1 MTTEFGKM
9 DNGRRIEIE
18 VVSYHNLS
26 SPEHVNGT
34 YRTVWIE
41 TAAGSGSYITLA
53 AEKIL
58 KDGE

>member
-1 MTTEFGKM
+1 MSTEFGKM
-9 DNGRRIEIE
+9 DDGRRIEIE

-26 SPEHVNGT
+26 NPEHVNGT
-34 YRTVWIE
+34 FRTVWIE
-41 TAAGSGSYITLA
+41 TAAGSGTYITLA

>member
-9 DNGRRIEIE
+9 DDGRRIEIE
-18 VVSYHNLS
+18 IISYHNLS

-53 AEKIL
+53 AEKI
-58 KDGE
+58 